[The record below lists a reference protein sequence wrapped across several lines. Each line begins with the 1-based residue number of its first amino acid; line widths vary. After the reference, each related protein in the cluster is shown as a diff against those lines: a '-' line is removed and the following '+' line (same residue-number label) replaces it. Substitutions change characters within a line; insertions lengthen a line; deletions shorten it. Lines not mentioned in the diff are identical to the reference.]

1 MLFTR
6 NNEHCAHGT
15 AASVI
20 SCLHWP
26 DGRVSPIGE
35 NSFVWRIEYD
45 LCLDR
50 SRNYIPKTYGQ
61 YVNIAIQDSQAMEL
75 DIMEYV
81 FVFIFMMRRLR
92 LNYNNQHIIPHI
104 KLSTCVNLLILLII
118 KYYYHRLRET
128 VTQKC

>member
-1 MLFTR
+1 MLFTS

-75 DIMEYV
+75 NIMEYV

>member
-6 NNEHCAHGT
+6 NNEHCAQGT

-50 SRNYIPKTYGQ
+50 SRNYIPKTYG
-61 YVNIAIQDSQAMEL
+61 
-75 DIMEYV
+75 
-81 FVFIFMMRRLR
+81 
-92 LNYNNQHIIPHI
+92 
-104 KLSTCVNLLILLII
+104 
-118 KYYYHRLRET
+118 
-128 VTQKC
+128 